1 MVKNMNNIGEMLR
14 KIREEKGFPQ
24 KVIAEQLGVHRT
36 NYSRI
41 ENNIQKLTPEQIVLF
56 CEFCNVSA
64 DYLLG
69 VSANNKEVYS
79 IQTMNDVEQK
89 IHDILKL
96 IKR

>member
-1 MVKNMNNIGEMLR
+1 MNNIGEMLR
-14 KIREEKGFPQ
+14 KIRDEKGFPQ
-24 KVIAEQLGVHRT
+24 KVIAEHLGVHRT

-56 CEFCNVSA
+56 CEFCDVSA

-69 VSANNKEVYS
+69 VSVQNKEVYS
-79 IQTMNDVEQK
+79 VQTMEEITKKADEIK
-89 IHDILKL
+89 AL

>member
-1 MVKNMNNIGEMLR
+1 MNNIGEMLK
-14 KIREEKGFPQ
+14 KIRDEKGFPQ
-24 KVIAEQLGVHRT
+24 KVIAQHLGVHRT

-56 CEFCNVSA
+56 CEFCDISA

-69 VSANNKEVYS
+69 VSVQNKEVYS
-79 IQTMNDVEQK
+79 TQTMDEINTKVNEIK
-89 IHDILKL
+89 AL